1 MQFLQAHQD
10 TVVCILVQPYKYNA
24 IIIVKLVKAN
34 WYKSR
39 INKSLFG
46 AILCFTE
53 EFIVGLQLFLI
64 FLASQKRMGID
75 GKLCITCWV

>member
-34 WYKSR
+34 
-39 INKSLFG
+39 
-46 AILCFTE
+46 
-53 EFIVGLQLFLI
+53 
-64 FLASQKRMGID
+64 
-75 GKLCITCWV
+75 